1 MKGIF
6 YKNIF
11 FKIIFL
17 FLKVIQMKCNEEEKK
32 ERKIKIVENKE
43 NEDYHPDMMK
53 ILIDLKIEIQ
63 NIYKDIAKY
72 DTLIYLLAP
81 TCCLLFLI
89 IIGFVI
95 YEIIKYCKKEDLNET
110 SKISNYSYS
119 DDNNQNNYY
128 EIKYFLNEE
137 PNQKKENQNSNHTSK
152 LAEKLNSKKLLISNK
167 YRVNDIIVEES
178 NESVG
183 HSVEEANSDKSD
195 DKDEKVLTNIGEEE
209 QGKDKKFVPNPFLK

>member
-1 MKGIF
+1 MKVYF

-17 FLKVIQMKCNEEEKK
+17 FLKLIQINCNEEQKK
-32 ERKIKIVENKE
+32 ERKIKIIENKE
-43 NEDYHPDMMK
+43 DEDYHPDMMK
-53 ILIDLKIEIQ
+53 ILVDLKIEIQ

-152 LAEKLNSKKLLISNK
+152 LAERLNSKKLLISNK

-183 HSVEEANSDKSD
+183 HSIEETNSDKSD
-195 DKDEKVLTNIGEEE
+195 DKDEKVLTNEGVEEE
-209 QGKDKKFVPNPFLK
+209 GKDKKFVPNPFLK